1 MTRGNASGFLVLD
14 SPAGRSRV
22 FSWRLGAPRDLFE
35 FQVLWCSQGFLCGV
49 SGELIWSS
57 ILICVLIS
65 FSLIK
70 YMKRACCKSF
80 VCFTP
85 T

>member
-1 MTRGNASGFLVLD
+1 MR
-14 SPAGRSRV
+14 
-22 FSWRLGAPRDLFE
+22 
-35 FQVLWCSQGFLCGV
+35 CSQGFLHGV

-70 YMKRACCKSF
+70 YMKRTCCKSF

-85 T
+85 TEHPFFYCFFLEKRGVVYNFKIRYLI